1 MSFVFNDEILK
12 ILFKII
18 VKIFIPFVLK
28 RFIYLL
34 YHIMIVPYN
43 ALLYLALI
51 KALFFIGAIV
61 KPN

>member
-1 MSFVFNDEILK
+1 MRNLCLFFNDETLK

-28 RFIYLL
+28 IYLF
-34 YHIMIVPYN
+34 IVPYN

-51 KALFFIGAIV
+51 RPLFYIRAIV

>member
-1 MSFVFNDEILK
+1 MSLFFNDEILK

-18 VKIFIPFVLK
+18 VKILIQFVLK
-28 RFIYLL
+28 IYLL

-43 ALLYLALI
+43 AFLYLALI
-51 KALFFIGAIV
+51 RPLFCIGTIV